1 MNIRDDQNFTWR
13 KSSYSTNGGGNC
25 VEVGWRVSSYS
36 TNGSASN
43 CVEVGPADVVV
54 GIRDT
59 KNRAGGQ
66 LTVSRTT
73 WAAFVRGIAH

>member
-1 MNIRDDQNFTWR
+1 MKARNDQNFTWR
-13 KSSYSTNGGGNC
+13 KSSYSTDGGGNC
-25 VEVGWRVSSYS
+25 VEVGWRVSTYS
-36 TNGSASN
+36 TEAGGN
-43 CVEVGPADVVV
+43 CVEVGPVDVVV